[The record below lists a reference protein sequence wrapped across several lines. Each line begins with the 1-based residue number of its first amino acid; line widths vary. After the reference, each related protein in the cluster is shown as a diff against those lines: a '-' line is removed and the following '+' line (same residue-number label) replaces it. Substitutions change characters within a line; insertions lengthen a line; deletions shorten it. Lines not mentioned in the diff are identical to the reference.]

1 MINHDVS
8 VDAITN
14 TLILMAVAMV
24 LTRTIGMAARAR
36 AVSGDATQAGRR
48 AAVPLGLLPRR

>member
-1 MINHDVS
+1 MNTHDVS

-24 LTRTIGMAARAR
+24 LTRTIAMAVRVNTLPRPAATLARAR
-36 AVSGDATQAGRR
+36 RMA
-48 AAVPLGLLPRR
+48 